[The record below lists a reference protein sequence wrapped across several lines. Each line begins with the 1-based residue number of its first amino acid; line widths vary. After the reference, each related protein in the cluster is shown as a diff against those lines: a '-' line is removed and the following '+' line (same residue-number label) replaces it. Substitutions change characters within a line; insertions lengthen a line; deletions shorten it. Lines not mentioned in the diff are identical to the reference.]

1 MTATIVSLI
10 TLYEGLIILRA
21 VTSWFV
27 SSQNTHPLIDLLHRV
42 TDPVLEPVR
51 NVLPVTSGIDLS
63 PIIVLV
69 GLELI
74 KRVLS

>member
-27 SSQNTHPLIDLLHRV
+27 SRQNTHPLIDLRHRV

-51 NVLPVTSGIDLS
+51 NVLPVSSGIDLS
-63 PIIVLV
+63 PLIVLV